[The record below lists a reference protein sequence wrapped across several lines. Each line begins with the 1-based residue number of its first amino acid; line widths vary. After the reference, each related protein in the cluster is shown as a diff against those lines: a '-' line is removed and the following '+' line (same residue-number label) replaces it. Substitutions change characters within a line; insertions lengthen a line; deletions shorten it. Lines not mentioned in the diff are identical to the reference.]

1 MEMRHFVR
9 GLGRTYSQEKR
20 RKPFARALAVAFVAC
35 MSMTAAGC
43 AHLFDTP
50 EQAAP
55 KQPIPKPAL
64 TKAAPVSPE
73 QRAEAKALH
82 ATALSQMG
90 RGAFGPATSSL
101 TRAVKLDPTNEQIRR
116 DLARANRVRTAVG
129 AGEMPSRSAASD

>member
-1 MEMRHFVR
+1 MRR
-9 GLGRTYSQEKR
+9 IGQKYSKKQR

-35 MSMTAAGC
+35 LSMTAAGC
-43 AHLFDTP
+43 AHLFDSS

-64 TKAAPVSPE
+64 TKAVAPVTPE

-82 ATALSQMG
+82 VTALNQMG
-90 RGAFGPATSSL
+90 RGAFGPATSNL
-101 TRAVKLDPTNEQIRR
+101 TRATKLDPTNEQIRR

-129 AGEMPSRSAASD
+129 AGEMPSRSAATD